1 MSEIIVAI
9 DGYSG
14 TGKSSTARQVAEQL
28 GYTYIDS
35 GAMYRAVTLFLLQE
49 DVDLENL
56 EKVTEALSSCD
67 VAFGT
72 EGIILN
78 GTYVEDQ
85 IRTME
90 VSQLVSQVSAISEV
104 RAKLVA
110 DQRKMSEE
118 KAVVMDGRDIGTV
131 VFPEAE
137 LKIFMT
143 ADVEVRVSRRKKQ
156 LMEKGIDESDEV
168 IRDNLVKRDAIDT
181 SRADSPLK
189 RAEDAIEIDTSYLT
203 LRKQIDQI
211 VEKANALRSG

>member
-28 GYTYIDS
+28 GYIYIDS

-49 DVDLENL
+49 AVDLENL

-67 VAFGT
+67 VAFDM
-72 EGIILN
+72 EGITLN
-78 GTYVEDQ
+78 GVSVEDQ

-90 VSQLVSQVSAISEV
+90 VSQMVSQVSAISEV

-156 LMEKGIDESDEV
+156 LMEKGIDEPDEV

-181 SRADSPLK
+181 TRADSPLK
-189 RAEDAIEIDTSYLT
+189 KAHDAIEIDTSYLT